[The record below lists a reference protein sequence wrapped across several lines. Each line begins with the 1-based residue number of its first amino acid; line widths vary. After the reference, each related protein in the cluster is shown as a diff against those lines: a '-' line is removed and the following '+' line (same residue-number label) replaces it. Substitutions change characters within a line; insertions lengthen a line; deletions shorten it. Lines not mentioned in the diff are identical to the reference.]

1 MAAFAKV
8 AIESPLPQLDRLFDY
23 SIPDSLM
30 PKIAVGQLVSIPFG
44 RNTKPIE
51 GYVVELAD
59 EIEFQG
65 EIAEISSIVSET
77 KILPSNIYQ
86 LIRAVAD
93 RQAVSFGDVA
103 KTAIPARAVR
113 ADKAW
118 QIADSAYSVQL
129 SEPVLQA
136 KLCEPRVIS
145 QSFSATTVS
154 ANAWVFEAI
163 DLALDAIANGA
174 SAIICVPDYRD
185 VELISTF
192 AEKIDIA
199 SLITR
204 YGSDQSKTERFQA
217 HLSALEIRPQIVIGT
232 RSALFAPLQN
242 LQHIIIWDDEDTSH
256 YDQSSPYVS
265 SREVAL
271 LRQRLESCSLSF
283 LSHARSLALQRL
295 LSIEYLADAT
305 EPYSKPTVAF
315 SERDVRVDSLAFNTV
330 RAGLEKGPVLVQV
343 SNLGVAKSA
352 YCKSCATRA
361 ICKHCNGPLWIDDR
375 GDIRCR
381 WCNGFNQGFSC
392 TNCQST
398 LLRMG
403 RAGSTRTAA
412 ELGKAFPGVRII
424 EATGENVVQRV
435 DSTPKLVISTPGAE
449 PQADG
454 GYSAILILD
463 CDVALAKD
471 SLHAREDAVRYWAN
485 AIALGSPQ
493 AKSALIGLSSDLG
506 TIMANWQMSQFA
518 TNELQQRSA
527 LGFPP
532 AQRLLSAT
540 GDKAKITELIDSL
553 SLHDGVSK
561 LGLAPNGQANEWR
574 GLVRFSYAAG
584 QSVADAVRVFQLK
597 NSGGK
602 RINAKSGQ
610 HQRAVTIKIDDP
622 RVL

>member
-1 MAAFAKV
+1 
-8 AIESPLPQLDRLFDY
+8 
-23 SIPDSLM
+23 M
-30 PKIAVGQLVSIPFG
+30 PKIAIGQLVSVPFG

-59 EIEFQG
+59 EIDFQG
-65 EIAEISSIVSET
+65 QIAEISSIVSET

-118 QIADSAYSVQL
+118 QIADSAYSIQL

-192 AEKIDIA
+192 AEKIDIVP
-199 SLITR
+199 LITR

-271 LRQRLESCSLSF
+271 LRQRLESCSLTF

-330 RAGLEKGPVLVQV
+330 RAGLEIGPVLVQV

-352 YCKSCATRA
+352 YCKSCASRA

-375 GDIRCR
+375 GDIR
-381 WCNGFNQGFSC
+381 
-392 TNCQST
+392 
-398 LLRMG
+398 
-403 RAGSTRTAA
+403 
-412 ELGKAFPGVRII
+412 
-424 EATGENVVQRV
+424 
-435 DSTPKLVISTPGAE
+435 
-449 PQADG
+449 
-454 GYSAILILD
+454 
-463 CDVALAKD
+463 
-471 SLHAREDAVRYWAN
+471 
-485 AIALGSPQ
+485 
-493 AKSALIGLSSDLG
+493 
-506 TIMANWQMSQFA
+506 
-518 TNELQQRSA
+518 
-527 LGFPP
+527 
-532 AQRLLSAT
+532 
-540 GDKAKITELIDSL
+540 
-553 SLHDGVSK
+553 
-561 LGLAPNGQANEWR
+561 
-574 GLVRFSYAAG
+574 
-584 QSVADAVRVFQLK
+584 
-597 NSGGK
+597 
-602 RINAKSGQ
+602 
-610 HQRAVTIKIDDP
+610 
-622 RVL
+622 